1 MVNEEVARLTG
12 KLIFNVQGLQTLANF
27 QKKLQSAQTK
37 VNGLAMAVS
46 KLHTALARTL
56 KIKVDASQVDKSK
69 AKLES
74 AIKRQA
80 QAEAA
85 LSNQCRKTFAAEIT
99 QSKLRY
105 AGTKAQAQ
113 LNTAALASQ
122 KQGAILA
129 AKAAASATAG
139 GAATKSQ
146 LASQNAITAS
156 VARQTRLQAIQQK
169 LAANTQRAANAH
181 LASQGKLQR
190 IQQQINHGQ
199 QQAHLRAQR
208 AATQQAAAQQTAANK
223 SQNSQQSAGRYQMA
237 QQRHAAWQA
246 RQNAPRPTPGG
257 GIGGSGIGGVLALGG
272 MIGGIGIAVSALNG
286 LIGKLGER
294 VEERKENVKGAEA
307 FNSNF
312 TAISRDPAQQ
322 KMWRDEYIKAAND
335 SGTNIDNDSAKDFRN
350 FVMAQLAYG
359 KKPDGIMKDY
369 KLRQQVFAISGAS
382 KDDAKELNK
391 QLGQM
396 ASDGTGNKQD
406 YDIINDRMPMMA
418 PYLARAYG
426 EEKGIKDPLK
436 ARQALNKG
444 LKGGDGVKYSWYE
457 RAFQLMAEE
466 NQGMLEDRKKTVT
479 YTQAQADNQKY
490 LNDNSVN
497 TDANLSEVM
506 KDNVKA
512 WQDVNTDLES
522 TRVALKGFD
531 EGLTNAQTSLLR
543 FMFGRNMDGSKKS
556 DAQQMADRMTT
567 ADMPAPVNLFDTPE
581 YQKIDPIGNRS
592 KGFYDNFLDKIFGVT
607 ERNAQARKDRDMSLG
622 DQYKLPQIDVSGL
635 MPKAGLDKGLNSDTS
650 SPLSR
655 IADLSNQFKVMQDVM
670 TTNGSAAAVMQG
682 ATNVQQ
688 TVSPSYNFDVT
699 IAGSATEKDG
709 QQFMDYVK
717 TEVGRM
723 ESKLPGI
730 AEDSIRGMLGNAR
743 SQQAER

>member
-1 MVNEEVARLTG
+1 MNEEIARLTG
-12 KLIFNVQGLQTLANF
+12 TLRFNVESAGFQRFNRMMQNANNQLRQF
-27 QKKLQSAQTK
+27 AQDYGKLSAQMAK
-37 VNGLAMAVS
+37 GL
-46 KLHTALARTL
+46 KLKL
-56 KIKVDASQVDKSK
+56 DSSQVDK
-69 AKLES
+69 AKTKLDS

-80 QAEAA
+80 RAEAA
-85 LSNQCRKTFAAEIT
+85 FSNQQRKTFTTELT
-99 QSKLRY
+99 QQKLRY
-105 AGTKAQAQ
+105 AGTKAQNQ
-113 LNTAALASQ
+113 LNSVALQSQ
-122 KQGAILA
+122 KDAAIVA
-129 AKAAASATAG
+129 AKAAASVAAG
-139 GAATKSQ
+139 GAASKAQ
-146 LASQNAITAS
+146 LATQNALTAS
-156 VARQTRLQAIQQK
+156 VAKQTRLQVIQQK
-169 LAANTQRAANAH
+169 LAANTQKAANTH
-181 LASQGKLQR
+181 LMSQGKLQR
-190 IQQQINHGQ
+190 IQQQINHAQ
-199 QQAHLRAQR
+199 QQAHIRAQR
-208 AATQQAAAQQTAANK
+208 AATQQAAAAQTAANK
-223 SQNSQQSAGRYQMA
+223 TQNSTQSAQRFQFA
-237 QQRHAAWQA
+237 QQRHQAWQA
-246 RQNAPRPTPGG
+246 RQNAPAPANGG
-257 GIGGSGIGGVLALGG
+257 MLGSGIGGVLALGG
-272 MIGGIGIAVSALNG
+272 AIGGIGIAVSALNG

-294 VEERKENVKGAEA
+294 VEERKESVKGAEA

-322 KMWRDEYIKAAND
+322 KMWRDEYVKAAND

-359 KKPDGIMKDY
+359 KKPDGIVKDY

-479 YTQAQADNQKY
+479 FTQAQADNQKY

-497 TDANLSEVM
+497 TDANLSEAM

-543 FMFGRNMDGSKKS
+543 FMFGRNTDGSKKS
-556 DAQQMADRMTT
+556 DSQQMADRMTT

-581 YQKIDPIGNRS
+581 YEKIDPIGDRS

-622 DQYKLPQIDVSGL
+622 NQYNLPDLTASGL
-635 MPKAGLDKGLNSDTS
+635 MPKASMDKTLNYQLPQGRLPS
-650 SPLSR
+650 L
-655 IADLSNQFKVMQDVM
+655 ADSFKAMQDTV
-670 TTNGSAAAVMQG
+670 TSNSGMQQN
-682 ATNVQQ
+682 A
-688 TVSPSYNFDVT
+688 SPSQTFNQPITVTNQIDVT
-699 IAGSATEKDG
+699 IAGSATEKDA
-709 QQFMDYVK
+709 QEFMTKVRSEIGTLEDK
-717 TEVGRM
+717 I
-723 ESKLPGI
+723 PGLS
-730 AEDSIRGMLGNAR
+730 ADAVRNMLGQAR
-743 SQQAER
+743 AQQAERQ